1 MGLASRVVAPEKLL
15 DEALALALQ
24 LADVPA
30 AALQTTKRALNAY
43 LNQQLDNAY
52 AIALSGELDSMHSEE
67 HRLAVAAAQ
76 SKAAAA
82 ASRRG

>member
-15 DEALALALQ
+15 DEALALALR

-43 LNQQLDNAY
+43 LDQQLDNAF
-52 AIALSGELDSMHSEE
+52 AIALTGELDSMHSEE
-67 HRLAVAAAQ
+67 HRLAVAEAR
-76 SKAAAA
+76 SKAATAR
-82 ASRRG
+82 SSHG